1 MLLRHLASVAVS
13 LLVACGGAKQPV
25 EPATPPAHAT
35 EHGHGHGDGP
45 GHGSGKHGHDHAGP
59 LQHKFDDP
67 ERWAK
72 VFDDPARD
80 AWQKPAHVIA
90 LMKIDAGA
98 VVADIGTGT
107 GYFVPLLSLAVGT
120 KGKVLAL
127 DVEPQMVR
135 YVKERAD
142 KEKLGNVD
150 ARVIAPDDPGLG
162 EATVDR
168 ALIVDTW
175 HHIGDRKAYAAR
187 LAKGLKP
194 GGLVFVID
202 FTMESSHGPPKA
214 HRVTKETVVEEL
226 GAGGLTASV
235 VKSELP
241 DQYVVVGKK

>member
-1 MLLRHLASVAVS
+1 MVLRRLAPVAVS
-13 LLVACGGAKQPV
+13 FLVACGGSNKPVQPAA
-25 EPATPPAHAT
+25 PHGPGHGP
-35 EHGHGHGDGP
+35 GHGHGGHAHGGP
-45 GHGSGKHGHDHAGP
+45 VHHR
-59 LQHKFDDP
+59 FDEP
-67 ERWAK
+67 EKWAK

-80 AWQKPAHVIA
+80 AWQKPAHVIT

-98 VVADIGTGT
+98 TVADIGTGT
-107 GYFVPLLSLAVGT
+107 GYFLPLLSLAAGT

-127 DVEPQMVR
+127 DVEPEMIR
-135 YVKERAD
+135 YVKERAE
-142 KEKLGNVD
+142 KEKLGNVE

-175 HHIGDRKAYAAR
+175 HHIEARKAYSVK

-194 GGLVFVID
+194 GGMVFVID
-202 FTMESSHGPPKA
+202 FTMESSHGPPKE
-214 HRVTKETVVEEL
+214 HRVAKETVVEEL